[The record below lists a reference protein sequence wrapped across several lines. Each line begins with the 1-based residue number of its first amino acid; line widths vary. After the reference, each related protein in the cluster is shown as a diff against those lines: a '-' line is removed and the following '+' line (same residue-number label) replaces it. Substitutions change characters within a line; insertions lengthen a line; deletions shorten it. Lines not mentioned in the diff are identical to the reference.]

1 MRIRSFI
8 AAAAGSLALI
18 VAGQAGAVSV
28 VGATRVV
35 VSNAIPTWL
44 QVAEVEAIEFG
55 TLDNVASQ
63 ASGGVASASSV
74 YGGGYLA
81 TNANDGNTS
90 GSMFHSGSP
99 DGSQFLQIILGHTS
113 TLTRLTL
120 WGSTEGFNGR
130 DLYTV
135 TIYNGANEVLYSGN
149 LDSRVD
155 RLSSVTFDDPIS
167 TGGGGV
173 PEPATWAM
181 MILGFGA
188 VGTVVRSRRRMAWA

>member
-8 AAAAGSLALI
+8 AATAGSLALI
-18 VAGQAGAVSV
+18 GAGQAGAVSV

-35 VSNAIPTWL
+35 VTNAIPTWL

-63 ASGGVASASSV
+63 ALGGVATASSV
-74 YGGGYLA
+74 YGAGYLA
-81 TNANDGNTS
+81 TNANDGNTAS
-90 GSMFHSGSP
+90 GMFHSGSP

-113 TLTRLTL
+113 TLTRLNL
-120 WGSTEGFNGR
+120 WGSTEGFNHR

-149 LDSRVD
+149 LDSRAE
-155 RLSSVTFDDPIS
+155 RLSFVTFDDPIS
-167 TGGGGV
+167 AGGGV

-188 VGTVVRSRRRMAWA
+188 VGSMVRTRRRTALA

>member
-1 MRIRSFI
+1 M
-8 AAAAGSLALI
+8 
-18 VAGQAGAVSV
+18 SV
-28 VGATRVV
+28 VGAIRVV
-35 VSNAIPTWL
+35 VTNAIPTWL

-63 ASGGVASASSV
+63 ALGGVATASSV

-81 TNANDGNTS
+81 TNANDGNTVS
-90 GSMFHSGSP
+90 GMFHSGSP

-113 TLTRLTL
+113 TLTRLNL
-120 WGSTEGFNGR
+120 WGSTEGFNHR

-149 LDSRVD
+149 LDSRAE
-155 RLSSVTFDDPIS
+155 RLSFVTFDDPIS
-167 TGGGGV
+167 AGGGV

-188 VGTVVRSRRRMAWA
+188 VGSMVRTRRRTALA

>member
-18 VAGQAGAVSV
+18 GAGQAGAVSV

-35 VSNAIPTWL
+35 VTNAIPTWL

-55 TLDNVASQ
+55 TLANVASQ
-63 ASGGVASASSV
+63 ASGGVATASSV
-74 YGGGYLA
+74 YGAGYLA
-81 TNANDGNTS
+81 TNANDGNTA

-99 DGSQFLQIILGHTS
+99 DGSQFLQVLLGHTS
-113 TLTRLTL
+113 TLTRLNL
-120 WGSTEGFNGR
+120 WGSTEGFNHR

-149 LDSRVD
+149 LDSRAD
-155 RLSSVTFDDPIS
+155 RLSFVTFDDPIS
-167 TGGGGV
+167 VGDGV

-188 VGTVVRSRRRMAWA
+188 VGSMVRTRRRTALA